1 MARTTKNTKKPPA
14 PTTPALEAT
23 KEAHL
28 DPGQFADMDD
38 ANLQQLA
45 RDMGLDPAA
54 YADREAL
61 IAAIAAVPVIPGPPE
76 GQEATSAPQEGQEA
90 TSAPQEGQEQPQEQ
104 PQEQSDAQQGQ
115 DTTQVQE
122 GQQDAPEGQEEGQ
135 GNQGTPEPVPITERP
150 LPFRA
155 TVAAPVAV
163 LRRAV
168 IGTAEM
174 VKPVATLDG
183 GTAVTVVAFE
193 GNSARLANGLYIK
206 TNLLTR

>member
-1 MARTTKNTKKPPA
+1 MARTMKNSKKAPA
-14 PTTPALEAT
+14 PITPISETT
-23 KEAHL
+23 EAHL

-45 RDMGLDPAA
+45 RDMGLDPVTS
-54 YADREAL
+54 ADGEIL
-61 IAAIAAVPVIPGPPE
+61 IAAIAAEPVIP
-76 GQEATSAPQEGQEA
+76 AS
-90 TSAPQEGQEQPQEQ
+90 
-104 PQEQSDAQQGQ
+104 
-115 DTTQVQE
+115 
-122 GQQDAPEGQEEGQ
+122 PEGQEEGH
-135 GNQGTPEPVPITERP
+135 GNQGTMEPVPITERP

-174 VKPVATLDG
+174 VKPVATLDE

-206 TNLLTR
+206 TNLLT

>member
-1 MARTTKNTKKPPA
+1 MARNTTKKATTKAKAPA
-14 PTTPALEAT
+14 PAPEAT
-23 KEAHL
+23 TMPEAHL
-28 DPGQFADMDD
+28 DPAQLGSMDD
-38 ANLQQLA
+38 ASLQQLA

-61 IAAIAAVPVIPGPPE
+61 IAAIAAEPVIPGPP
-76 GQEATSAPQEGQEA
+76 EGQEA

>member
-14 PTTPALEAT
+14 PTTPAPEAT

-61 IAAIAAVPVIPGPPE
+61 IAAIAAEPVIPGTPE
-76 GQEATSAPQEGQEA
+76 GQEATS
-90 TSAPQEGQEQPQEQ
+90 SPQEGQEQPQEQ
-104 PQEQSDAQQGQ
+104 ANAQQGQ
-115 DTTQVQE
+115 DTTQGQE
-122 GQQDAPEGQEEGQ
+122 GQQDAPERPPEGQEEGQ

-174 VKPVATLDG
+174 VKPVATLNG

-206 TNLLTR
+206 TNLLT

>member
-1 MARTTKNTKKPPA
+1 MARTTKNTKKAPA
-14 PTTPALEAT
+14 PATPAPEAT

-61 IAAIAAVPVIPGPPE
+61 IAAIAAEPVIPGPPE
-76 GQEATSAPQEGQEA
+76 GQEATSAPQEGHEQPQEQGDA
-90 TSAPQEGQEQPQEQ
+90 QQGEDMPQGQEGQQEGQEQP
-104 PQEQSDAQQGQ
+104 
-115 DTTQVQE
+115 
-122 GQQDAPEGQEEGQ
+122 
-135 GNQGTPEPVPITERP
+135 PEPVPITERP

-174 VKPVATLDG
+174 VKPVATLNG

-193 GNSARLANGLYIK
+193 GNSARLTNGLYIK
-206 TNLLTR
+206 TNLLT

>member
-1 MARTTKNTKKPPA
+1 MARTTKNTKKAPA
-14 PTTPALEAT
+14 PTAPVPEAT

-28 DPGQFADMDD
+28 DPGQLADMDD
-38 ANLQQLA
+38 ATLQQLA

-54 YADREAL
+54 YADRDAL
-61 IAAIAAVPVIPGPPE
+61 IAAIAAEPVIPGPPE
-76 GQEATSAPQEGQEA
+76 GQEDTSTPQE
-90 TSAPQEGQEQPQEQ
+90 TQEQPQG
-104 PQEQSDAQQGQ
+104 QSDAQQGQ
-115 DTTQVQE
+115 DTPQGQE
-122 GQQDAPEGQEEGQ
+122 GQQDAPERPPEGKEEGQ

-174 VKPVATLDG
+174 VKPVATLDE

-206 TNLLTR
+206 TNLLT

>member
-61 IAAIAAVPVIPGPPE
+61 IAAIAAETGHKLHH
-76 GQEATSAPQEGQEA
+76 QAQH
-90 TSAPQEGQEQPQEQ
+90 Q

-115 DTTQVQE
+115 DTTQGQE

-206 TNLLTR
+206 TNLLT

>member
-1 MARTTKNTKKPPA
+1 MARNTTKKATTKAKAPA
-14 PTTPALEAT
+14 PAPEAT
-23 KEAHL
+23 TMPEAHL
-28 DPGQFADMDD
+28 DPAQLGSMDD
-38 ANLQQLA
+38 ASLQQLA

-54 YADREAL
+54 YPDREAL
-61 IAAIAAVPVIPGPPE
+61 TAAIAEVPVIPGPPE
-76 GQEATSAPQEGQEA
+76 PDGQEGQE
-90 TSAPQEGQEQPQEQ
+90 TPQEQ
-104 PQEQSDAQQGQ
+104 PAAQQGQ
-115 DTTQVQE
+115 DDAPQGQE